1 MQATQIESLKPPN
14 LNVSKENRR
23 VGFCLIVDPQFW
35 RYFGPHFYRLLE
47 ILGNRC
53 VEDSGLAKDFYL
65 REPEE
70 EREWEGKS
78 EQRKGGIREFFLLT
92 FVREELS

>member
-1 MQATQIESLKPPN
+1 MYTCKKSSQTLWPNYIVVLKKSVQATQIESLKPPN

-70 EREWEGKS
+70 ERE
-78 EQRKGGIREFFLLT
+78 
-92 FVREELS
+92 

>member
-1 MQATQIESLKPPN
+1 MWPNYIVVLKISVQATQIESLKPPN

-70 EREWEGKS
+70 ERE
-78 EQRKGGIREFFLLT
+78 
-92 FVREELS
+92 